1 MDAVTLS
8 NDEINSLAGSGFV
21 AVRVNTDQREG
32 LTRRFSIRDL
42 PALVFLSS
50 TGLEIL
56 RMPNDYTNSVQKV
69 LSKMQ
74 AARKAAAESDQ
85 REATLRKAIATNP
98 RSGSARRELALLL
111 RKGRRYADAR
121 VQFLA
126 AYQRLKRYGLNA
138 GPDQMLAEVAYI
150 DLKLRHLRQAR
161 ETAAL
166 LLSEFPRS
174 GHRAQ
179 MVYYQGLAVYYSET
193 DRAPAVALWKKVI
206 ADFPRSP
213 WSTRARRMIAK
224 ASTPKK

>member
-126 AYQRLKRYGLNA
+126 AYQRLKRYGLN
-138 GPDQMLAEVAYI
+138 E
-150 DLKLRHLRQAR
+150 
-161 ETAAL
+161 
-166 LLSEFPRS
+166 
-174 GHRAQ
+174 
-179 MVYYQGLAVYYSET
+179 
-193 DRAPAVALWKKVI
+193 
-206 ADFPRSP
+206 
-213 WSTRARRMIAK
+213 
-224 ASTPKK
+224 